1 MMNIDELDSR
11 INKRRVY
18 ITVSDIPDMNGNIMA
33 SPSTISLFVDRNPL
47 RWSRK
52 TIDIDGVE
60 YGSNASFSVNVINN
74 SGANHV
80 YTINNMPKWLSVDVP
95 SNQIGP
101 KEEATVTFSISKDAN
116 IGTYDD
122 IVYLTD
128 ENGLS
133 EPLALSVEIAGQEPS
148 WNPDTDKSQ
157 FSMNIVGRVRIKDDI
172 VTDPRDLVGVF
183 DSEGNCLGSIHVDYD
198 VTTDEGMAYLTIYE
212 DSVPSTKPLN
222 FRLWH
227 YHTGKVMVLTPSED
241 IYFKAN
247 ATVGTTKE
255 PILLRADDQYIQEL
269 ELVAGWNWV
278 SFNVYSNDFLNG
290 KEILER
296 YKWEDGDMVVDDN
309 NGLALRY
316 QHGYWISNKGAQGVD
331 NFMLSISQCYRIRT
345 SVSKTMELSGVI
357 LKMPIYRKMTVKK
370 GWNNIGYTPMLNLPI
385 ATALADYYDEA
396 EDGDVV
402 KNRTEFAMFT
412 VGANGTK
419 GWKGNLRYMKPGDG
433 YLLYR
438 KNATTTTFTYPFY
451 EPNSTFIEGSAE
463 LSREVL
469 YDQADYANTMVLTA
483 TVAGVDTE
491 VGDKLLALNGAEILG
506 EGIVTED
513 GPVYVSIAGDKK
525 QPVSFAIQR
534 DGEIVATT
542 GDVLVF
548 EADAVSGTP
557 NEPTVI
563 SFVHADRLPQE
574 GWYTLQGTKL
584 QQAPVQSGVYIYN
597 GKKQVIK

>member
-1 MMNIDELDSR
+1 
-11 INKRRVY
+11 
-18 ITVSDIPDMNGNIMA
+18 
-33 SPSTISLFVDRNPL
+33 
-47 RWSRK
+47 
-52 TIDIDGVE
+52 
-60 YGSNASFSVNVINN
+60 
-74 SGANHV
+74 
-80 YTINNMPKWLSVDVP
+80 
-95 SNQIGP
+95 
-101 KEEATVTFSISKDAN
+101 
-116 IGTYDD
+116 
-122 IVYLTD
+122 
-128 ENGLS
+128 
-133 EPLALSVEIAGQEPS
+133 
-148 WNPDTDKSQ
+148 
-157 FSMNIVGRVRIKDDI
+157 
-172 VTDPRDLVGVF
+172 
-183 DSEGNCLGSIHVDYD
+183 
-198 VTTDEGMAYLTIYE
+198 
-212 DSVPSTKPLN
+212 
-222 FRLWH
+222 
-227 YHTGKVMVLTPSED
+227 
-241 IYFKAN
+241 
-247 ATVGTTKE
+247 
-255 PILLRADDQYIQEL
+255 
-269 ELVAGWNWV
+269 
-278 SFNVYSNDFLNG
+278 
-290 KEILER
+290 
-296 YKWEDGDMVVDDN
+296 MVVDDN

-316 QHGYWISNKGAQGVD
+316 QYGNWISNKGAQGVD
-331 NFMLSISQCYRIRT
+331 NFSLSISQCYRIRT

-438 KNATTTTFTYPFY
+438 KNAATTTFTYPFY

-563 SFVHADRLPQE
+563 SFVQADRLPQD

-584 QQAPVQSGVYIYN
+584 QQAPVQSGVYIHN